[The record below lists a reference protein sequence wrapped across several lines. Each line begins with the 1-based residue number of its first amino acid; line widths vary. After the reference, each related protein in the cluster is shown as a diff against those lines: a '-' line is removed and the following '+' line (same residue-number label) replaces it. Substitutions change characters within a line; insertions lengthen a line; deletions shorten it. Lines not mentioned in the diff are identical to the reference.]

1 LKPQRRD
8 CQKPSG
14 QIGEAINGSSVLIQ
28 TDPSGPKSKDNGRW
42 LRYDWPAQLKGKVT
56 MVSSGRQTTVC
67 ILLLL
72 STYISVPSQSTI
84 DKPVNST
91 ISGKVTVGGKGVWG
105 IVVGLVISDQ
115 YRSNFQPT
123 RFRSTTDEGGNYRIT
138 NVPPGTY
145 EVIPASPSYVA
156 TEGRKS
162 LVVGK
167 NETVENIDIS
177 LERGGVITGKVSDA
191 DGRPVVE
198 EEVSVLAATTTHR
211 AFYFRNIRTDDRGI
225 YRAYGVPPGSYRVSA
240 GRDASV
246 GRERQRTYHPGALD
260 PAAAILVDVREGS
273 EAINVDITFGRPART
288 YSAHGRIIDSDTTQ
302 PVPKMPV
309 GVQTFWEH
317 GSTAMGGVAE
327 STKDGEFKV
336 ENLLPGKYAVYSE
349 PSADSNW
356 HSEAVQFEVTD
367 RDVEGLLIKTFRG
380 ASASGVVILE
390 GTDDTKLRASLLA
403 GRIVGQILDGY
414 LGRSEPSA
422 AINPDG
428 SFRITGLAAG
438 RLVLRPQ
445 PGERFQ
451 LIRLE
456 RDGMVY
462 PRGVEIKEHEQ
473 VTGLRVVVG
482 HANGAIS
489 GMIRVANGM
498 ELPAT
503 ARLAVVVTRTEEI
516 VPYGRPVEA
525 DLRGQFRIEGLIPG
539 RYEIDVTVFMDAP
552 SAQSASIPP
561 ARQTVVVTNGAVAD
575 VTITL
580 QIPKPAVTRP

>member
-1 LKPQRRD
+1 
-8 CQKPSG
+8 
-14 QIGEAINGSSVLIQ
+14 
-28 TDPSGPKSKDNGRW
+28 
-42 LRYDWPAQLKGKVT
+42 LRYDWPAWLKGEVT
-56 MVSSGRQTTVC
+56 MVSSGRQTIVC
-67 ILLLL
+67 TLLLL
-72 STYISVPSQSTI
+72 STVVSAQSQSAV
-84 DKPVNST
+84 DKPATST

-115 YRSNFQPT
+115 YRSNFHPT
-123 RFRSTTDEGGNYRIT
+123 RFRSTTDEDGNYRIT

-167 NETVENIDIS
+167 NETVANIDIA
-177 LERGGVITGKVSDA
+177 LERGGVITGKVTDA

-211 AFYFRNIRTDDRGI
+211 ALYFRNIRTDDRGI
-225 YRAYGVPPGSYRVSA
+225 YRAYGVPAGSYQVSA

-246 GRERQRTYHPGALD
+246 GGRRLEGRRQRTYHPSAVD
-260 PAAAILVDVREGS
+260 PAAAILIDVSEGS
-273 EAINVDITFGRPART
+273 EAINVDITFGQPART
-288 YSAHGRIIDSDTTQ
+288 YSARGRIIDSDTTQ

-336 ENLLPGKYAVYSE
+336 ENLPPGKYAVYSE

-356 HSEAVQFEVTD
+356 HSEAAKFEVTD

-380 ASASGVVILE
+380 ASAAGVVILE

-445 PGERFQ
+445 PSESFQ

-456 RDGMVY
+456 RDGIVY
-462 PRGVEIKEHEQ
+462 PRGVEIKEQEQ

-482 HANGAIS
+482 HANGAIR
-489 GMIRVANGM
+489 GVIRVANGM

-503 ARLAVVVTRTEEI
+503 ARLWVVVTRTEEI
-516 VPYGRPVEA
+516 VPYGSPVHP
-525 DLRGQFRIEGLIPG
+525 DSRGQFRVEGLVPG
-539 RYEIDVTVFMDAP
+539 TYQIDVSVFMDAP
-552 SAQSASIPP
+552 PPQSASIPP
-561 ARQTVVVTNGAVAD
+561 ARRTVVVTNGAVAD

-580 QIPKPAVTRP
+580 QMPKPAVTRP